1 VNVSARQFRTA
12 DFADRVREALADTG
26 ARPEWL
32 LLEITESLVLK
43 DADKVLADLKALRAL
58 GVRIA
63 IDDFGT
69 GYSSLSYLRQMPV
82 DVLKLDKSFI
92 DDILHSRQQHALV
105 DAIVTLSH
113 NLDLAVVA
121 EGIEEAGQR
130 AALDAMG
137 CQYGQGYHFARPL
150 WPDDIPGLAAEYQEH
165 PAMQRV

>member
-1 VNVSARQFRTA
+1 
-12 DFADRVREALADTG
+12 ALAASG

-43 DADKVLADLKALRAL
+43 DADKVIDELKALREM

-137 CQYGQGYHFARPL
+137 CRYGQGYHFAKPL
-150 WPDDIPGLAAEYQEH
+150 WPVDVLALAEQYQPYPE
-165 PAMQRV
+165 PDEIRQSGEWVVRPISTGAEGR